1 MPFDKFEVMSV
12 QEALSRYVLADYM
25 PLPVSKLYESVIS
38 VSSDAVTAVTESDY
52 IDVDYSASY
61 HDQLGRSF
69 TPVKRETTRIHFFDV
84 ELTRRRLMN
93 ASDATVRAMQ
103 SNYLGFTVIR
113 PDYPTTLGRTLLKYP
128 DQVNGRPARFPTR
141 GTTPVD
147 LAGIPLSVESCPYM
161 SQDQKVMACAT
172 AALWMAATPLAEKVP
187 EIAWHSTAHITRM
200 AMSIDRPFG
209 PVLGRRGL
217 SLQEMQHAL
226 LEIGFDPSIHPNPTP
241 EDLVDLCHLY
251 ADSGIPPVLVVAT
264 DAGWHAVTVVGYTL
278 KSPATTAPDGVDLIP
293 AHHFVSDLIIHD
305 DQRGMYLPA
314 SVTKSSKAS
323 SPEAA
328 ELVLEIEGET
338 EMLSCQAVL
347 VPLPTRVMLD
357 EQGVRVQ
364 SNVWINWAKGRGL
377 LEDRKVVTRNIL
389 VRSNTLKQTLQ
400 ERRERTGQTGYPEFL
415 VRFARG
421 LPMPRYVW
429 LVEVSYW
436 DNWDPADPNSPPVVA
451 DLVLDSTSTERL
463 RPDYLLLH
471 FPHLALG
478 RQQTDGTV
486 ERPWVS
492 HQRDLPHPPFPNIPR
507 P

>member
-1 MPFDKFEVMSV
+1 MLFDKFEVMSV
-12 QEALSRYVLADYM
+12 EEALGKYVLADYT
-25 PLPVSKLYESVIS
+25 PFPVAKLYESLTS
-38 VSSDAVTAVTESDY
+38 VSSDALTAVTESDY
-52 IDVDYSASY
+52 IDVDYSSSY

-69 TPVKRETTRIHFFDV
+69 TPVKRETTRIHFFD
-84 ELTRRRLMN
+84 EKLTRRRLMN
-93 ASDATVRAMQ
+93 ASDATIRSMQ

-128 DQVNGRPARFPTR
+128 THLNGRPARFPTR

-147 LAGIPLSVESCPYM
+147 LAGIPLKVESCPYM

-172 AALWMAATPLAEKVP
+172 AALWMAATPLSEKIP

-200 AMSIDRPFG
+200 AMSIDRPFS

-217 SLQEMQHAL
+217 TPQEMQHAL
-226 LEIGFDPSIHPNPTP
+226 LGIGFDPSIYPNPTL
-241 EDLVDLCHLY
+241 ERLVDLCHLY
-251 ADSGIPPVLVVAT
+251 ADSGIPPVLVVDT
-264 DAGWHAVTVVGYTL
+264 DAGRHAVTVVGYTL
-278 KSPATTAPDGVDLIP
+278 KSPAATAPDGVDLIP
-293 AHHFVSDLIIHD
+293 AHHFISDLIIHD
-305 DQRGMYLPA
+305 DQRGMYLAA
-314 SVTKSSKAS
+314 SVGKSSNPS
-323 SPEAA
+323 SPDAA
-328 ELVLEIEGET
+328 ELAVEIGGQT
-338 EMLSCQAVL
+338 DLLTCQAVM

-357 EQGVRVQ
+357 EQGVRVH
-364 SNVWINWAKGRGL
+364 SKEWINWAKSRGL
-377 LEDRKVVTRNIL
+377 LQDKKVVTRNIL

-400 ERRERTGQTGYPEFL
+400 ERKERAGQTGYPGFL

-436 DNWDPADPNSPPVVA
+436 DNWDPADPDSPPVVA

-478 RQQTDGTV
+478 RQQTDGMT

-492 HQRDLPHPPFPNIPR
+492 NQRDLPHPPFPNIPR